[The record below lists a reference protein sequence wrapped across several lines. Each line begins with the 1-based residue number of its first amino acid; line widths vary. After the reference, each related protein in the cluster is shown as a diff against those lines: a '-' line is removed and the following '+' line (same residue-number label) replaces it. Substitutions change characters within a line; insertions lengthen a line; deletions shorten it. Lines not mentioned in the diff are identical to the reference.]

1 MLDAEARRAL
11 IAVAREAVAAAAA
24 GREPAAPAPAL
35 PALQDPGA
43 AFVTLRR
50 DGELRGCIGHLAP
63 GQPLWRSVQ
72 EMAATAASR
81 DDRFEPV
88 PIDEV
93 PDLRVE
99 ISVLSPR
106 RRVAGPGDVLVG
118 RDGLYVSRG
127 TLSGLLLPQVAPEH
141 GWTAE
146 EFLSQTC
153 RKAGLPLDAWRDPET
168 VIETFTAEV
177 FGEGPESGIKN

>member
-1 MLDAEARRAL
+1 VLDADARRAL
-11 IAVAREAVAAAAA
+11 IAVAREAVAAVAA
-24 GREPAAPAPAL
+24 GREPAAPAP
-35 PALQDPGA
+35 PSPELQDPGA

-50 DGELRGCIGHLAP
+50 DGDLRGCIGHLAP

-72 EMAATAASR
+72 EMAAAAASR

-93 PDLRVE
+93 PDMRIE

-106 RRVAGPGDVLVG
+106 RRVAGPGDVRVG

-127 TLSGLLLPQVAPEH
+127 TLSGLLLPQVAPDH

-153 RKAGLPLDAWRDPET
+153 RKAGLPLDAWRDPTT
-168 VIETFTAEV
+168 VIEAFTAEV
-177 FGEGPESGIKN
+177 FGEDPEPGIKN